1 MMVHLGNISFELY
14 IVHQVLITLFA
25 SPARK
30 LARGYGSIAMVLL
43 LGIAGGWG
51 AISSETCSEDF
62 GNEIE

>member
-43 LGIAGGWG
+43 LGIAGARGD
-51 AISSETCSEDF
+51 ISSETCSEDF

>member
-30 LARGYGSIAMVLL
+30 LARGYGNIAMVLL

-51 AISSETCSEDF
+51 DISSETCSEDF

>member
-30 LARGYGSIAMVLL
+30 TGERIREHRDGLAFRDCRG
-43 LGIAGGWG
+43 
-51 AISSETCSEDF
+51 
-62 GNEIE
+62 

>member
-14 IVHQVLITLFA
+14 IVRQVLITLFA

-43 LGIAGGWG
+43 LGIAVGLG
-51 AISSETCSEDF
+51 
-62 GNEIE
+62 EIFHLKPVRKILEMK

>member
-51 AISSETCSEDF
+51 
-62 GNEIE
+62 EIFHLKPVRKILEMK

>member
-25 SPARK
+25 LPARK

-51 AISSETCSEDF
+51 DISSETCSEDF